1 MGYNPKGHEE
11 SDMTETTEQACT
23 HAQVALFLLP
33 TSPKNPHLEQRFS
46 VWLACHND
54 LR

>member
-11 SDMTETTEQACT
+11 SDMTEAAEQICM
-23 HAQVALFLLP
+23 VALFLLP
-33 TSPKNPHLEQRFS
+33 TSPKNPHLEQWFS

-54 LR
+54 LQ